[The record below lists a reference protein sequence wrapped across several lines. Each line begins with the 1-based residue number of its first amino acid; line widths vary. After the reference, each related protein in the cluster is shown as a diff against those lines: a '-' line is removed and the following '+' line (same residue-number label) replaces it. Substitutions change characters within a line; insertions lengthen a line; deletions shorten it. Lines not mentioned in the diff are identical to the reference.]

1 MEIKSV
7 PVEELTTHQENL
19 LKKRRRDDIDQRK
32 RIDARAKAKFDSGRK
47 KKMAE
52 KEAAGANILMPEVF
66 VSNQMK
72 QQRNYVKYKRNKNKI
87 ALAEKATKSTK
98 NNFRQAMAPA

>member
-7 PVEELTTHQENL
+7 PIEDLTTHQENL

-32 RIDARAKAKFDSGRK
+32 RIDARAKAKLDSGRK

-52 KEAAGANILMPEVF
+52 KDAAGANILMPEVF

-72 QQRNYVKYKRNKNKI
+72 QQRNFVKYKRNKNKI
-87 ALAEKATKSTK
+87 TLGEKATKLTGNDFK
-98 NNFRQAMAPA
+98 